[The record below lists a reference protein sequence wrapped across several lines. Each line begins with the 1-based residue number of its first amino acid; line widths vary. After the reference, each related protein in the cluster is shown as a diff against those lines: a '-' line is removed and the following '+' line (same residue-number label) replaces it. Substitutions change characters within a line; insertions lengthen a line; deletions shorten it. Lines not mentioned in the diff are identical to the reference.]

1 MLGGLAAAIEGLE
14 LAADGDELAAALRL
28 RDLLDAKLAE
38 AVAAFD
44 GAELWDADGATS
56 MVGWLADRAGMARRE
71 ATRVTRR
78 ARLVRRLPATAAAWH
93 EGRLSTGQVDAICA
107 NLTADLAGVFAR
119 HEADLL
125 PTLVDLPAADV
136 AAAMR
141 AWRACAEDAAP
152 PDPTPQTLHASRLLD
167 GRLAVDGTLDAET
180 GELLLTALRV
190 ASAGEADDEPPR
202 GTATRRA
209 DALGDICRFFLD
221 HQRSH
226 RGGRHRPH
234 VNLVVH
240 LGRDGD
246 VRRAATVGGVA
257 LDRVSAGRLLCDSVL
272 HRVLVQGRS
281 AIVDYGR
288 ATRAVPPP
296 LWNVTVL
303 RDRHCRFPGCD
314 RPPEWCEAHH
324 VVPWERGGP
333 TNADNLVLLCSRHHH
348 VLHRPGWAA
357 VLRPDGTLEVTDP
370 QGCTRATRP
379 PPTGPPHQLGL
390 AIPAGPPARR
400 RAGRLTGRPA
410 RPQRDPVVEPP

>member
-1 MLGGLAAAIEGLE
+1 VLGGLAAAIEGLE
-14 LAADGDELAAALRL
+14 LAVDGDELAAALRL

-44 GAELWDADGATS
+44 AAERWDADGAIS

-78 ARLVRRLPATAAAWH
+78 ARLVGRLPATAAAWRD
-93 EGRLSTGQVDAICA
+93 GRLSTGQVDAICA
-107 NLTADLAGVFAR
+107 NLTPDLAGVFAR

-136 AAAMR
+136 ATAMR

-152 PDPTPQTLHASRLLD
+152 PDATPQTLHAARLLD

-190 ASAGEADDEPPR
+190 AGAGEADGDGEPPR
-202 GTATRRA
+202 GAATRRA

-240 LGRDGD
+240 LDRDGD
-246 VRRAATVGGVA
+246 VRRAATADGVA
-257 LDRVSAGRLLCDSVL
+257 LDRVTAGRLLCDSVL
-272 HRVLVQGRS
+272 HRVLVRGRS

-303 RDRHCRFPGCD
+303 RDQHCRFPGCD
-314 RPPEWCEAHH
+314 RPPGWYEAHH

-333 TNADNLVLLCSRHHH
+333 TNPGNLVLLCSRHHH
-348 VLHRPGWAA
+348 VLHRPRWAA

-370 QGCTRATRP
+370 RGCTRATRP
-379 PPTGPPHQLGL
+379 PPTGPPHQPGL
-390 AIPAGPPARR
+390 ALPDGPRPAGA
-400 RAGRLTGRPA
+400 
-410 RPQRDPVVEPP
+410 PVA